1 MVPGYTIGDSDV
13 GNFFSGTKGKLVTG
27 CYGRNPKLLPYKLMD
42 MIQMPEQTIHR
53 VPEGHYLQWVNACIA
68 GYGNKETSSP
78 FVYAGPFAESILIGY
93 IAIGCS
99 MLEQATVE
107 CNDVTFT

>member
-1 MVPGYTIGDSDV
+1 MPDGPGAG
-13 GNFFSGTKGKLVTG
+13 GNFWGWGGRHLIYCSKGKLVTG

-42 MIQMPEQTIHR
+42 MIRMPEQTIPR

-78 FVYAGPFAESILIGY
+78 VEYAGPFAESILIGNL
-93 IAIGCS
+93 AIRS
-99 MLEQATVE
+99 SVLEKNRV
-107 CNDVTFT
+107 V